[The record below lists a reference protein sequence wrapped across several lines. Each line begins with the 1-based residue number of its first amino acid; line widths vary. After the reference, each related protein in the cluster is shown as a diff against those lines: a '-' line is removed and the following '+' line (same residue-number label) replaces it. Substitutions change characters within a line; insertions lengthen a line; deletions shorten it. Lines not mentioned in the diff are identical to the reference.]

1 VKVIVTGG
9 AGFIGSHIVDY
20 LIENNAEVLII
31 DNFYHSREK
40 NVNKRAKLYRYDI
53 RDSIVKDLIVNEKPD
68 VIIHEAAQISV
79 SNSVKN
85 PKEDAS
91 INIIGTLNLLQGA
104 VKGNVKK
111 IIYPASAA
119 IFGEP
124 MYLPIDEAHPL
135 NMKSPYGVSKHVV
148 EDYLRIYNEMHN
160 INYVSLR
167 YSNVFG
173 PGQDSSGEG
182 GVVAIFCEKLLRGE
196 RPEIYGDG
204 NQLRDFVYVKDVA
217 RANILALNDKVTG
230 IYNVCTNT
238 KVSVNYL
245 YSAIEN
251 ILKTG
256 IKPIYQ
262 GKRAGDILNSYM
274 SYDKIYNELDWKP
287 EYALEAGLIETL
299 KYYENEISIED
310 ASRLII

>member
-1 VKVIVTGG
+1 MKVIVTGG

-20 LIENNAEVLII
+20 LIENNAQVIVI
-31 DNFYHSREK
+31 DNFYHSNK
-40 NVNKRAKLYRYDI
+40 KSVNRGAKFYDYDI
-53 RDSIVKDLIVNEKPD
+53 RDSITQDLIAKESPD
-68 VIIHEAAQISV
+68 AIIHEAAQISV
-79 SNSVKN
+79 SASVKN

-91 INIIGTLNLLQGA
+91 INIMGTINILQGA
-104 VKGNVKK
+104 AKGNVKK

-124 MYLPIDEAHPL
+124 MYLPIDEEHPL

-148 EDYLRIYNEMHN
+148 EDYLRVYNEIHN
-160 INYVSLR
+160 INFVSLR

-217 RANILALNDKVTG
+217 RANILALDNKVKG

-238 KVSVNYL
+238 KVSVNDL
-245 YSAIEN
+245 YNTIEDV
-251 ILKTG
+251 LKTG
-256 IKPIYQ
+256 IKPIYK
-262 GKRAGDILNSYM
+262 GKRSGDILNSFM
-274 SYDKIYNELDWKP
+274 TYDKINRDLDWKP
-287 EYALEAGLIETL
+287 EFDFKKGLIETL
-299 KYYENEISIED
+299 KYYENELSFEG
-310 ASRLII
+310 ASREII